1 MNMSNRVVAD
11 FDCRKRTY
19 MNSKENELII
29 YISFE
34 LLYSMGSNNMENFDD
49 MRKEVLHSTYMILL
63 DRGVGTK
70 FENEWISLEYGKYY
84 NHLCLSSKPSS
95 KDGDISI
102 CVNLTP
108 MDQQLM
114 MELARL
120 DLDDFERVKNE
131 GMCVE

>member
-1 MNMSNRVVAD
+1 MNMSNRVVVDSD
-11 FDCRKRTY
+11 FRKVIY
-19 MNSKENELII
+19 MSSEKKELII
-29 YISFE
+29 YISID
-34 LLYSMGSNNMENFDD
+34 LLYSMGINNMENFDD
-49 MRKEVLHSTYMILL
+49 MRKEVLHSTFMILL
-63 DRGVGTK
+63 DRGVETK
-70 FENEWISLEYGKYY
+70 FENKWISLEYGKYY

-131 GMCVE
+131 GMCIE

>member
-1 MNMSNRVVAD
+1 MSNRAVVD
-11 FDCRKRTY
+11 SGFRKGTY
-19 MNSKENELII
+19 MNSKKNELII

-34 LLYSMGSNNMENFDD
+34 LLYSMGINNMENFDD

-63 DRGVGTK
+63 DRGVETN
-70 FENEWISLEYGKYY
+70 FENEWIPLEYSKYY
-84 NHLCLSSKPSS
+84 SHLCLSSKPSS

>member
-1 MNMSNRVVAD
+1 
-11 FDCRKRTY
+11 
-19 MNSKENELII
+19 
-29 YISFE
+29 
-34 LLYSMGSNNMENFDD
+34 MG
-49 MRKEVLHSTYMILL
+49 IL
-63 DRGVGTK
+63 
-70 FENEWISLEYGKYY
+70 
-84 NHLCLSSKPSS
+84 
-95 KDGDISI
+95 SI

>member
-1 MNMSNRVVAD
+1 
-11 FDCRKRTY
+11 
-19 MNSKENELII
+19 MNSKKNELII
-29 YISFE
+29 YISLE

-63 DRGVGTK
+63 DRGVETK

>member
-1 MNMSNRVVAD
+1 MSSE
-11 FDCRKRTY
+11 K
-19 MNSKENELII
+19 KELII
-29 YISFE
+29 YISID
-34 LLYSMGSNNMENFDD
+34 LLYSMGINNMENFDD
-49 MRKEVLHSTYMILL
+49 MRKEVLQSTYMILL
-63 DRGVGTK
+63 DRGVETK

-131 GMCVE
+131 GMCVSNENFVNTR